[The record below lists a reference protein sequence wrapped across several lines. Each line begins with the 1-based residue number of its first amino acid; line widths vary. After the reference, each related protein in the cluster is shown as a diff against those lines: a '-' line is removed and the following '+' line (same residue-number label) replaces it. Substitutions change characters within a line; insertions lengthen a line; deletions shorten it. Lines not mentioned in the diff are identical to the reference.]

1 MKCTRLLL
9 IFMSLSATAF
19 AQLVPGKDLG
29 FAQIAFGGGY
39 ETVLNVSNRGTSIY
53 NGTLALWPT
62 DRTKPFPALVNGS
75 PVPAPFQMTLALNAG
90 ATASL
95 RITSGNVSA
104 GTLTGFA
111 TIIGANRE
119 ADNLLEGNLTYYV
132 KSADGTIVDSIGVAP
147 SRAAFQATV
156 PFDDFQTVAL
166 ALANLNFVN
175 ATTTFRLTL
184 FDENNTQVGN
194 FSQSL
199 GPLQQL
205 PRFLPELFPGVSLT
219 KGRVDINSGIP
230 LLGTALTFVKGGQA
244 SSLPFLQSTK
254 LYNATLNVTPAGTFT
269 SHAYVS
275 FDGPFV
281 TLYTFDTENGIPQPG
296 TMDRSVG
303 LVTDGTLEI
312 LSREGPNEI
321 SSVVIPN
328 FNPQALT
335 QTGTFTA
342 YSLIPGGVLGQGTVT
357 LTMIR

>member
-39 ETVLNVSNRGTSIY
+39 ETVLNVTNRGTSIY

-62 DRTKPFPALVNGS
+62 DRTKPFSALVNGS
-75 PVPAPFQMTLALNAG
+75 PVASQMTLALNAG

-95 RITSGNVSA
+95 RITSGNESA

-111 TIIGANRE
+111 TVIGNNRE
-119 ADNLLEGNLTYYV
+119 ADNLLDGNLTYYV

-147 SRAAFQATV
+147 SRPTFQATV

-175 ATTTFRLTL
+175 ATALYRLTL
-184 FDENNTQVGN
+184 FDDNNTQVGGSN
-194 FSQSL
+194 QAL

-205 PRFLPELFPGVSLT
+205 PRFLSELFPGVSLT
-219 KGRVDINSGIP
+219 KGRVEITSGVPI
-230 LLGTALTFVKGGQA
+230 LGTALTFVKGGQA

-254 LYNATLNVTPAGTFT
+254 LYNATLNVTPGGTFT
-269 SHAYVS
+269 AHAYVS
-275 FDGPFV
+275 VDGPFV
-281 TLYTFDTENGIPQPG
+281 AVYTFDTENGIPQPG
-296 TMDRSVG
+296 TIGRSAGV
-303 LVTDGTLEI
+303 VTDGTLEV
-312 LSREGPNEI
+312 LSREGSSEI
-321 SSVVIPN
+321 SSLVIPG

-335 QTGTFTA
+335 QTGTFVV
-342 YSLIPGGVLGQGTVT
+342 YSVGAGGVPVQGTVT
-357 LTMIR
+357 LTLIK